1 MFIKFELDN
10 GKLKEYQTW
19 WEVYGSE
26 GYYPEKPYHTKC
38 GLSFKEYPKDGPCE
52 HFECAIYAAREE
64 AIYPAGMYCLF
75 SIMMIAISWH
85 EKGDLL
91 DGIQD
96 SEGSLIVLGLL
107 FGLMSVFPFKRWLE
121 TERI

>member
-1 MFIKFELDN
+1 MV
-10 GKLKEYQTW
+10 LKDD
-19 WEVYGSE
+19 
-26 GYYPEKPYHTKC
+26 YPEKPYHTKC

-52 HFECAIYAAREE
+52 HFECAISAAREE

-85 EKGDLL
+85 EKSDLL

-96 SEGSLIVLGLL
+96 SEGSLMAWPSFRSYVCI
-107 FGLMSVFPFKRWLE
+107 PFKRWLE
-121 TERI
+121 LREYKYKGTIHGKSARKL